1 MSFRSTS
8 LIFIFSYLYFC
19 TYIMSPIILLADKN
33 IIGVHNDPKDYYL
46 YISLVLSFFIYFFII
61 LGYIRGGQKRVY
73 VMRLNVVLN
82 LKLFYLVTLCSICF
96 FVYFYLDDIFARFF
110 FHKAIDIFKVSDGNG
125 AFILISGIYKYCFI
139 FFIAYVFIKIK
150 NDQVL
155 CKFDIATI
163 CFFLFFLLLDG
174 LILTS
179 RRSIAVLFFSI
190 SFILALLY
198 QKKMYIL
205 HAMVVILV
213 LFFAPILQIIRY
225 GLVYQGANVNSEIYS
240 ENTFGYIIYFF
251 KQIHVSSF
259 EGQWLA
265 VFLEK
270 ISFRDFLFGVNFFEP
285 IGNLLSYIPRF
296 IWHSKPYDIGIIEIQ
311 KFLAP
316 QSFVAITNSNML
328 QCKVTLPSTFIVELL
343 YTTGIFGC
351 LIFAYVIGYLFSKME
366 NLFDNNQN
374 NIIIVTLYFYVYLYM
389 FDFVRGGSA
398 FLVSLCVPLI
408 ILIVI
413 TRRIKNGD

>member
-1 MSFRSTS
+1 
-8 LIFIFSYLYFC
+8 
-19 TYIMSPIILLADKN
+19 
-33 IIGVHNDPKDYYL
+33 
-46 YISLVLSFFIYFFII
+46 
-61 LGYIRGGQKRVY
+61 
-73 VMRLNVVLN
+73 MRLKVVLN
-82 LKLFYLVTLCSICF
+82 LKLFYLVALCSICF
-96 FVYFYLDDIFARFF
+96 FVYFYLDDIFAGFF

-213 LFFAPILQIIRY
+213 PFFAPIFQIIRY
-225 GLVYQGANVNSEIYS
+225 GLVYQGTNVNSEIYS

-316 QSFVAITNSNML
+316 QSFTTITNSNML

-374 NIIIVTLYFYVYLYM
+374 NIIIVTLYFYLYLYM

-413 TRRIKNGD
+413 TKRIKNGD

>member
-1 MSFRSTS
+1 
-8 LIFIFSYLYFC
+8 
-19 TYIMSPIILLADKN
+19 MSPIILLADKN

-46 YISLVLSFFIYFFII
+46 YISLVLSFFIYCFII

-82 LKLFYLVTLCSICF
+82 LKSFYLVTLFSICF
-96 FVYFYLDDIFARFF
+96 FVYFYLDDISARFF
-110 FHKAIDIFKVSDGNG
+110 SHKAIDIFKVSDGNG

-139 FFIAYVFIKIK
+139 FFVAYIFIKIK

-190 SFILALLY
+190 SFILVLLY

-205 HAMVVILV
+205 HAIVVILV
-213 LFFAPILQIIRY
+213 PFFAPILQIIRY
-225 GLVYQGANVNSEIYS
+225 SLVYQGANVNSEIYS
-240 ENTFGYIIYFF
+240 ENTFGCIIYFF

-265 VFLEK
+265 VLLEK

-316 QSFVAITNSNML
+316 QSFTTITNSNML

-374 NIIIVTLYFYVYLYM
+374 NIIIVTLYFYLYLYM
-389 FDFVRGGSA
+389 FDFIRGGSA

>member
-33 IIGVHNDPKDYYL
+33 IIGVYNDPKDYYL

-82 LKLFYLVTLCSICF
+82 LKSFYLVTLFSICF
-96 FVYFYLDDIFARFF
+96 FVCFYLDDISARFF
-110 FHKAIDIFKVSDGNG
+110 SHKAIDIFKVSDGNG

-213 LFFAPILQIIRY
+213 PFFAPILQIIRY
-225 GLVYQGANVNSEIYS
+225 GLVYQGTYINSEVYS
-240 ENTFGYIIYFF
+240 ENIFGHIIYFF

-270 ISFRDFLFGVNFFEP
+270 NSFRDFLFGVNFFEP

-316 QSFVAITNSNML
+316 QSFVTIANSNML

-366 NLFDNNQN
+366 NLFYNNQN
-374 NIIIVTLYFYVYLYM
+374 NIIIVTLYFYLYLYM
-389 FDFVRGGSA
+389 FDFIRGGSA

>member
-1 MSFRSTS
+1 MQF
-8 LIFIFSYLYFC
+8 
-19 TYIMSPIILLADKN
+19 
-33 IIGVHNDPKDYYL
+33 
-46 YISLVLSFFIYFFII
+46 
-61 LGYIRGGQKRVY
+61 
-73 VMRLNVVLN
+73 
-82 LKLFYLVTLCSICF
+82 
-96 FVYFYLDDIFARFF
+96 
-110 FHKAIDIFKVSDGNG
+110 
-125 AFILISGIYKYCFI
+125 
-139 FFIAYVFIKIK
+139 
-150 NDQVL
+150 
-155 CKFDIATI
+155 
-163 CFFLFFLLLDG
+163 
-174 LILTS
+174 
-179 RRSIAVLFFSI
+179 FFSI

-213 LFFAPILQIIRY
+213 PFFAHILQIIRY
-225 GLVYQGANVNSEIYS
+225 GLVYQGANVNSEVYS
-240 ENTFGYIIYFF
+240 ENTFGHIIYFF

-270 ISFRDFLFGVNFFEP
+270 NSFRDFLFGVNFFEP

-316 QSFVAITNSNML
+316 QSFVTIANSNML

-366 NLFDNNQN
+366 NLFYNNQN
-374 NIIIVTLYFYVYLYM
+374 NIIIVTLYFYLYLYM
-389 FDFVRGGSA
+389 FDFIRGGSA

>member
-1 MSFRSTS
+1 
-8 LIFIFSYLYFC
+8 
-19 TYIMSPIILLADKN
+19 MSPIILLADKN

-46 YISLVLSFFIYFFII
+46 YISLVLSFFIYCFII

-82 LKLFYLVTLCSICF
+82 LKSFYLVTLFSICF
-96 FVYFYLDDIFARFF
+96 FVYFYLDDISARFF
-110 FHKAIDIFKVSDGNG
+110 SHKAIDIFKVSDGNG

-139 FFIAYVFIKIK
+139 FFVAYIFIKIK

-190 SFILALLY
+190 SFILVLLY

-205 HAMVVILV
+205 HAIVVILV
-213 LFFAPILQIIRY
+213 PFFAPILQIIRY
-225 GLVYQGANVNSEIYS
+225 SLVYQGANVNSEIYS

-265 VFLEK
+265 VLLEK

-316 QSFVAITNSNML
+316 QSFTTITNSNML

-374 NIIIVTLYFYVYLYM
+374 NIIIVTLYFYLYLYM
-389 FDFVRGGSA
+389 FDFIRGGSA